1 MIFERENDDFSD
13 ENDDSEDS
21 DDEIE
26 APDGYALL
34 PSGRYHYWCWFDW
47 KDWNRVNLPQQM
59 VENEHKTGALAGFHS
74 FWNENHK

>member
-1 MIFERENDDFSD
+1 MVLKNNPEETNRRPLTPPDLIFERENDDFSD

-34 PSGRYHYWCWFDW
+34 PSGRYHY
-47 KDWNRVNLPQQM
+47 
-59 VENEHKTGALAGFHS
+59 
-74 FWNENHK
+74 